1 MSAKYNKLIDA
12 TRRDFMKKSA
22 FSAFGIAST
31 SLLPSITS
39 QAEAKPYPEFNCSLG
54 IETPPAPI
62 SASQISEI
70 ITTDVVVV
78 GAGISGVTASLSAF
92 EAGAK
97 TIVLQKGPVVMCHG
111 TVMGAIDTKL
121 QLEKGARI
129 NKMDAINEFMFQSL
143 NTPNFRLVKKWA
155 DHSGEA
161 FDWVN
166 DITTKEGLPAK
177 FLDKAGTA
185 SGESGKKYWFNSFS
199 TAHTW
204 KGGLM
209 KAMNVVAK
217 VAIAKGV
224 DFRFHSPAVQLIRDK
239 NGRVTGVISKSEL
252 TGKYTQ
258 FNAKKG
264 VILCTGDYGGN
275 LDMVSK
281 YCPSAVGFSSYYTP
295 AFNTGDGHLMGMWV
309 GADLED
315 APHTKMAHV
324 HSSLDI
330 GKGDAPGRGQPWLSV
345 RNDGLR
351 FTNED
356 IPFYLMGNQTTK
368 GPKADG
374 YYYNVFDADWEANLK
389 QFPPRVTSPINP
401 ELFAQALKLGTII
414 KADTIEELARLSG
427 IDSSN
432 LILSVKRYNELFE
445 KGEDEDFGKIAIDL
459 SPIKKPP
466 FYCIP
471 RLPCVSTI
479 LGGLNINTDMQ
490 VLDEKEKV
498 IEGLFAAGNVSGRF
512 FGGANDYPFP
522 IIGLSIGRAITFG
535 RLAGQYVANSK
546 V

>member
-1 MSAKYNKLIDA
+1 MNAKNNKIADV
-12 TRRDFMKKSA
+12 TRRDFIRKGAISA
-22 FSAFGIAST
+22 LGVAST
-31 SLLPSITS
+31 SLLPGMAS
-39 QAEAKPYPEFNCSLG
+39 QAEAKPYSEFDCSVG
-54 IETPPAPI
+54 FETPPAPI
-62 SASQISEI
+62 PASKISETV
-70 ITTDVVVV
+70 TTDVVVV

-92 EAGAK
+92 EAGAS

-111 TVMGAIDTKL
+111 TVFGAIDSAL
-121 QLEKGARI
+121 QLQKNCHI

-143 NTPNFRLVKKWA
+143 NKPNFRLVKKWA

-166 DITTKEGLPAK
+166 KITTAQGLPAK
-177 FLDKAGTA
+177 FLSHAGTPT
-185 SGESGKKYWFNSFS
+185 GESGGKHWFNAFS

-217 VAIAKGV
+217 VAIEKGV

-239 NGRVTGVISKSEL
+239 KGRVTGVISKSEL

-275 LDMVSK
+275 LDMVAK

-295 AFNTGDGHLMGMWV
+295 AFNTGDGHLMGMWI
-309 GADLED
+309 GADLES

-345 RNDGLR
+345 LNDGLR

-368 GPKADG
+368 GPKANG
-374 YYYNVFDADWEANLK
+374 YYYNILDANWQANIK
-389 QFPPRVTSPINP
+389 QFPPRVTSPISP
-401 ELFAQALKLGTII
+401 DLFAKALKAGTII

-427 IDSSN
+427 IEPEN
-432 LILSVKRYNELFE
+432 LVKSVNRYNELFK
-445 KGEDEDFGKIAIDL
+445 KGQDEDFGKIAIDL
-459 SPIKKPP
+459 SPINTPP

-471 RLPCVSTI
+471 RLACVSTV

-490 VLDEKEKV
+490 VLDKNENV
-498 IEGLFAAGNVSGRF
+498 IEGLYAAGNASGGF

-522 IIGLSIGRAITFG
+522 IIAISVGRAATFG
-535 RLAGQYVANSK
+535 RLAGQHVAQR
-546 V
+546 